1 MWLAEG
7 ICKDVVIAIDGFE
20 DELFIDCLAL
30 KKVDTSFKRT
40 GLNNFE

>member
-20 DELFIDCLAL
+20 DELFIDCLSL
-30 KKVDTSFKRT
+30 KKKLTRRLREQV
-40 GLNNFE
+40 